1 VIELGVNIDHVATL
15 REARR
20 TYEPDPLWAAVEAH
34 LGGADGITVHLRED
48 RRHIRDDDVRRLR
61 EMVHI
66 KLNLE
71 MAATAEMIDIATRLK
86 PEMAMLVPEGR
97 HEITTEGGLDVASQ
111 EAKIGD
117 AVTRL
122 TEAGIK
128 VSVFIDADVR
138 QVDAAA
144 RVGAKVCEIHTGPY
158 AHAFHAKGRDPESA
172 AVVEELAKI
181 RVAGEAVRERGMR
194 FNAGH
199 ALNYFNVQPVCASS
213 TSGTRSCRAR
223 CSSG

>member
-1 VIELGVNIDHVATL
+1 MIELGVNIDHVATL

-111 EAKIGD
+111 E
-117 AVTRL
+117 
-122 TEAGIK
+122 
-128 VSVFIDADVR
+128 
-138 QVDAAA
+138 
-144 RVGAKVCEIHTGPY
+144 
-158 AHAFHAKGRDPESA
+158 
-172 AVVEELAKI
+172 VED
-181 RVAGEAVRERGMR
+181 RRM
-194 FNAGH
+194 
-199 ALNYFNVQPVCASS
+199 Q
-213 TSGTRSCRAR
+213 
-223 CSSG
+223 